1 MTDSHTVGLQSS
13 AIALMRVPLKR
24 LVVPAVAIF
33 TSGSMAGC
41 FAYFVVAPP
50 PVSPTEA
57 SATGGQWRETDRPAV
72 LDRPSNEDIVKAFRL
87 ATEGHG
93 PVVAQDA
100 VFNSHQPPMGGR
112 PCPITKE
119 ASPATPLA
127 LSKRTTP
134 FAPAELEG
142 GA

>member
-33 TSGSMAGC
+33 TSGSMAGG

-57 SATGGQWRETDRPAV
+57 SATRGQWRGKKRPAP
-72 LDRPSNEDIVKAFRL
+72 LFRPAQEEKKKTFRPG
-87 ATEGHG
+87 TGTVEIQT
-93 PVVAQDA
+93 PV
-100 VFNSHQPPMGGR
+100 STR
-112 PCPITKE
+112 P
-119 ASPATPLA
+119 TP
-127 LSKRTTP
+127 
-134 FAPAELEG
+134 
-142 GA
+142 

>member
-33 TSGSMAGC
+33 TSGSMAGG
-41 FAYFVVAPP
+41 FSYFVVAPP

-57 SATGGQWRETDRPAV
+57 SATGGQWRGKKKAPRFF
-72 LDRPSNEDIVKAFRL
+72 RPSHGNIVENFPPGSGRHWAPLCPNAPFKKHSPP
-87 ATEGHG
+87 HG
-93 PVVAQDA
+93 GA
-100 VFNSHQPPMGGR
+100 
-112 PCPITKE
+112 CPIPKE

-142 GA
+142 GD